1 MPNEDICTRQKKWI
15 GHILREDIFL
25 LRDVLEEKLA
35 GKTQRGLQ
43 RKTMLEWVFTQQQKR
58 TNMKPCKE
66 NLKIEGRGDAGVW
79 NLTLDRAPEE
89 AI

>member
-1 MPNEDICTRQKKWI
+1 MNRSYPERRYFPAKRCI
-15 GHILREDIFL
+15 GGEVGRENTKRIT
-25 LRDVLEEKLA
+25 EENNA
-35 GKTQRGLQ
+35 RVGVYPT
-43 RKTMLEWVFTQQQKR
+43 TTTKR